1 MFLSK
6 VLVNLCK
13 TIHYIVEDFIN
24 GMIKESKFC
33 TEIMEK
39 SFNKELVMTKKI
51 KEDFQ
56 KSTKSWI
63 WDHFYAEPNVQITN
77 HCRITGKYR
86 GSAHEGCY
94 INMKSNHKISIIFL
108 NLMNYDSHRITQE
121 LGKFNFK
128 IHVIPN

>member
-39 SFNKELVMTKKI
+39 SFNKELVMTKKL
-51 KEDFQ
+51 
-56 KSTKSWI
+56 
-63 WDHFYAEPNVQITN
+63 
-77 HCRITGKYR
+77 R
-86 GSAHEGCY
+86 
-94 INMKSNHKISIIFL
+94 KIFKNLLKVGFGIIFML
-108 NLMNYDSHRITQE
+108 NLM
-121 LGKFNFK
+121 FK
-128 IHVIPN
+128 